1 MKNGLSILFVESDE
15 DFAQSVSLYA
25 QKKHDGVLKFYAVTQ
40 WQDIWNAY
48 HRHLPD
54 MVLLTADFLAD
65 NLPDL
70 VCRLRESSRQLMV
83 VCLYDDPQ
91 PINMAQAFRAGADEC
106 IWKHTMSGE
115 GWIRLERM
123 MWQAEHVKMLHR
135 VFRIGMDSIFDAELQ
150 TLEVDGMS
158 YRLPRAESRILEAL
172 CAHVNHVVSHQE
184 LLRCCDTGWEMNPNS
199 RDRAISHLRKYLSA
213 DASVSLESIKST
225 GYVLKVVPQ

>member
-1 MKNGLSILFVESDE
+1 MKNGLSILFVDSDE
-15 DFAQSVSLYA
+15 DFARSVSLYA
-25 QKKHDGVLKFYAVTQ
+25 QKKHDGVLRIYAVTQ
-40 WQDIWNAY
+40 WQDLWNAY
-48 HRHLPD
+48 QRHLPD

-65 NLPDL
+65 NLQEL
-70 VCRLRESSRQLMV
+70 VCRLRESSRKLTV
-83 VCLYDDPQ
+83 VCLYADPQ

-150 TLEVDGMS
+150 MLEVDGMS
-158 YRLPRAESRILEAL
+158 HRLPRAESRILETL